1 MPLKK
6 GVRFIGGNIHELM
19 EHGRSHTQS
28 IAIAMREAGKSVKP
42 RK

>member
-19 EHGRSHTQS
+19 EHGHSRMQS
-28 IAIAMREAGKSVKP
+28 IAIAMKVAGKSKHH
-42 RK
+42 K